1 MRDRVSPRPA
11 HAYVALGSNLDGPEQ
26 RVENAIADLER
37 LPSTRLLARS
47 ALYRT
52 APVGYADQPDFV
64 NAVALLETSLDA
76 ESLLASLFELEKA
89 AGRER
94 RIPNGPRT
102 LDLDLL
108 LHGDC
113 AMDTEALTL
122 PHPRLHERAFVLL
135 PLAEIAPELEIP
147 GRGRV
152 RHLAWRAA
160 AVQSAQRMHDHR
172 VA

>member
-1 MRDRVSPRPA
+1 MREPVLPRPA

-26 RVENAIADLER
+26 RVEKAIADLDK

-47 ALYRT
+47 SLYRT

-76 ESLLASLFELEKA
+76 ESLLASLFELERA

-94 RIPNGPRT
+94 CIPNGPRT

-108 LHGDC
+108 LHGNR
-113 AMDTEALTL
+113 AMDTDALTL

-160 AVQSAQRMHDHR
+160 AVQSAERMHDHR
-172 VA
+172 MA

>member
-1 MRDRVSPRPA
+1 MRDPVLPRPG

-26 RVENAIADLER
+26 RVERAIDDLDR
-37 LPSTRLLARS
+37 IPATRLLARS

-52 APVGYADQPDFV
+52 APVGYTDQPDFV
-64 NAVALLETSLDA
+64 NAVALLETALDP

-94 RIPNGPRT
+94 AIANGPRT

-108 LHGDC
+108 LHGDRV
-113 AMDTEALTL
+113 MDTDTLIL
-122 PHPRLHERAFVLL
+122 PHPRMHERAFVLL

-160 AVQSAQRMHDHR
+160 AVQSAERMHDHR
-172 VA
+172 LA